1 MDSQTLRDELLA
13 GARLPSPTYGNPK
26 LSHLIQ
32 TCWLADP
39 IERPTFT
46 KIKENLKQACQ
57 ITTKNLYTESKSTD
71 YLSLLSD
78 FSSQMHKQ
86 YKMIQESNPLYEL
99 DKPDLHFN
107 ADEDDNK
114 GIRTPYSDSG
124 GSYSYFEENTPVK
137 SVIADVITSPNHG
150 AAENLIKQD
159 TVKPNTKLGEG
170 YETLPLLEKY
180 RCNAIDPHDD
190 VIEKYSS
197 NENLDICHT

>member
-1 MDSQTLRDELLA
+1 MDSHTLRDELLA

-46 KIKENLKQACQ
+46 RIKESLKQACQ
-57 ITTKNLYTESKSTD
+57 NTTKNLYTESKSSD

-99 DKPDLHFN
+99 EKPDLHVI
-107 ADEDDNK
+107 ADEDHNK
-114 GIRTPYSDSG
+114 GVRTPYSDSG

-137 SVIADVITSPNHG
+137 SVIADIVTSLNHG
-150 AAENLIKQD
+150 GAESLIKQD
-159 TVKPNTKLGEG
+159 TVKPNTKLGDG
-170 YETLPLLEKY
+170 HETLPFLEKY
-180 RCNAIDPHDD
+180 RCNVIDINDD
-190 VIEKYSS
+190 VIEKCSS
-197 NENLDICHT
+197 HEKLDVCPV

>member
-78 FSSQMHKQ
+78 ISSQMRKQ

-99 DKPDLHFN
+99 EKPDLHVI
-107 ADEDDNK
+107 ADED
-114 GIRTPYSDSG
+114 GIHTPYSDSG

-137 SVIADVITSPNHG
+137 SVIADVITSPSHG

-159 TVKPNTKLGEG
+159 TVKPNTKLGDG
-170 YETLPLLEKY
+170 YETLPFLEKY
-180 RCNAIDPHDD
+180 RCNAIDYHDD
-190 VIEKYSS
+190 VIEKCRS

>member
-46 KIKENLKQACQ
+46 KIKENLKQACLV
-57 ITTKNLYTESKSTD
+57 TTKNLYTESKSTD

-78 FSSQMHKQ
+78 ISSQMHKQ

-99 DKPDLHFN
+99 DKPDLHVI
-107 ADEDDNK
+107 ADEDDNI

-124 GSYSYFEENTPVK
+124 GSYSYLEENTPVK
-137 SVIADVITSPNHG
+137 SVVADIITNHG
-150 AAENLIKQD
+150 ATENLIKQD
-159 TVKPNTKLGEG
+159 TKKPNTKLGDG
-170 YETLPLLEKY
+170 NETLPFLTKY
-180 RCNAIDPHDD
+180 RCNRIDSDD
-190 VIEKYSS
+190 DIIEKCTS
-197 NENLDICHT
+197 NERLDVFHA

>member
-46 KIKENLKQACQ
+46 KIKESLKQACHV
-57 ITTKNLYTESKSTD
+57 TTKSLYTESKSTD

-78 FSSQMHKQ
+78 ISSQMRKQ

-99 DKPDLHFN
+99 DKPDLHVI
-107 ADEDDNK
+107 ADEDDNT

-137 SVIADVITSPNHG
+137 SVIADIITSPNLG
-150 AAENLIKQD
+150 ASENLIKKD
-159 TVKPNTKLGEG
+159 TVKPNTKLGDG
-170 YETLPLLEKY
+170 YESLPFLEKY
-180 RCNAIDPHDD
+180 RCNTINSHDD
-190 VIEKYSS
+190 VIEKCSS
-197 NENLDICHT
+197 HEKLDICHT